1 VATVSVLPSPA
12 LFGAI
17 FVRQWWGRSASQ
29 YGGAS
34 SSVELLGA
42 LVSSGFAGG
51 SSLLVGL
58 DAGNVGRTVDVP

>member
-1 VATVSVLPSPA
+1 L
-12 LFGAI
+12 
-17 FVRQWWGRSASQ
+17 ASQ

-42 LVSSGFAGG
+42 LVSRSFAGS

-58 DAGNVGRTVDVP
+58 DAGNIGGVVDVP